1 MQDIHLQPQEGALW
15 APLQNTDRKS
25 TRRVELDATTVF
37 QPCARRAA
45 RLFGLDPSVVH
56 LVDLHNEI
64 ADKTRRYRARFEQV
78 LVGLRA
84 LVAAGVKLRFL
95 ALCCHGWLDGTQL
108 VPGAYLAE
116 FVALLIQLAHPD
128 GIVIAL
134 WACSTADA
142 PDGRAAEGPGGAR
155 GFAFKLWLG
164 LKNAGVRAGVRA
176 RVTGHPVA
184 GHALFN
190 PQDVLF
196 WEGDDAVD
204 GVGDIF
210 VRWPGAF
217 GPRDAGDPLFPEF
230 RGLMRHTTLCY
241 ELPFLTP
248 TMVHARVVAAARTGG
263 VGRSGEVD
271 PRAFG
276 MRNLEAALAMLGLDP
291 GEIDG
296 VRDDATT
303 LAIQEF
309 QRTHKDANGAQLDDD
324 GTVGK
329 LTAGAILLA
338 LRARGVA
345 DSRVFMEHARQLAV

>member
-95 ALCCHGWLDGTQL
+95 ALACHGWLDGTQL

-116 FVALLIQLAHPD
+116 FVSLLTQLAHPD
-128 GIVIAL
+128 GLIIAL
-134 WACSTADA
+134 WAGSTADA

-155 GFAFKLWLG
+155 GFAYRLWLG
-164 LKNAGVRAGVRA
+164 LTRAGVRA
-176 RVTGHPVA
+176 RVTGHPIA

-196 WEGDDAVD
+196 WDGDDAAD
-204 GVGDIF
+204 GIGDIF
-210 VRWPGAF
+210 VRWPHAF
-217 GPRDAGDPLFPEF
+217 GPRDPGDPLFPEF

-248 TMVHARVVAAARTGG
+248 AVVHERVVAAARTGG
-263 VGRSGEVD
+263 VGRTGEVD

-276 MRNLEAALAMLGLDP
+276 MRNLETALALLGFDP
-291 GEIDG
+291 GDIDG

-303 LAIQEF
+303 TAIKAF
-309 QRTHKDANGAQLDDD
+309 QVAEHLDDD
-324 GTVGK
+324 GIFGRK
-329 LTAGAILLA
+329 SAAAMLA
-338 LRARGVA
+338 SLRARGVA
-345 DSRVFMEHARQLAV
+345 DARVFQEHARQL